1 MVAIIDADSLIF
13 ASAYN
18 QESLEEA
25 IDLFN
30 SKLEFI
36 LEDLEQYCVVTN
48 VIICSGGSNAS
59 RLALNKSYK
68 ANRTKD
74 KPQFLS
80 ALHKEVKDSYNSLYA
95 EGHETDDV
103 VASVWQNEVD
113 KNGEDSVIIVGIDK
127 DYKQF
132 PCWFFDTYW
141 KRRKLDKIEY
151 FEAKINFYTQMIVGD
166 TADNVNY
173 FKGKGK
179 AYARKL
185 FSGVFTEYGLFR
197 RVYGLF
203 LDEYVDDAKD
213 KFLEC
218 YNILKLKTNIYAE
231 IRNRE

>member
-30 SKLEFI
+30 SKLEFV

-103 VASVWQNEVD
+103 VASMWQNEVD

-132 PCWFFDTYW
+132 PALIYNYHW
-141 KRRKLDKIEY
+141 KHKEILNLSEQ
-151 FEAKINFYTQMIVGD
+151 EALYNFYEQMVKGD
-166 TADNVNY
+166 QADGVNF
-173 FKGKGK
+173 FKGKGVAFSK
-179 AYARKL
+179 KYFKDCKTKYQYTKKL
-185 FSGVFTEYGLFR
+185 FLLFKKYYKSKAR
-197 RVYGLF
+197 EKYI
-203 LDEYVDDAKD
+203 
-213 KFLEC
+213 EC
-218 YNILKLKTNIYAE
+218 YNLLKLRT
-231 IRNRE
+231 